1 MYNAA
6 ITEVAKIA
14 ASTVGTVSSTPLAGG
29 AVDMSKYHRVDFII
43 SVGALNS
50 TETADALVQ
59 TDTVSSF
66 DDSAA
71 TLAQTTA
78 EALNDNQVAIISIK
92 SSDLPEGDRYA
103 RATATGSGATGG
115 PGCILAIGYPRY
127 AGADDGSPNVAG
139 EIDAVVARV
148 FA

>member
-6 ITEVAKIA
+6 VTEVAKIA
-14 ASTVGTVSSTPLAGG
+14 ASTVGTVNTTPLVGG
-29 AVDMSKYHRVDFII
+29 AVDMAKYHRVDFII

-59 TDTVSSF
+59 TDTASNF
-66 DDSAA
+66 GDSPA
-71 TLAQTTA
+71 TLAQTDA

-92 SSDLPEGDRYA
+92 SSDLPAGDRYA

-115 PGCILAIGYPRY
+115 PGCILAIGYKRY
-127 AGADDGSPNVAG
+127 AGEDDGSPNVAG